1 MFIDGADAGVFPA
14 HMPTALIHLPIPTDN
29 KTRACQWLPGK
40 YSICIVLT
48 PPITS
53 LSRRARPRHGSG
65 LLHNHISR
73 RRQENKMER
82 RYANP
87 LSRYWGMHLQ
97 KEYNPSDSLTEA
109 DHDDDIESPSS
120 GASSSPLSSTLPS
133 SHGQP
138 QSNS

>member
-1 MFIDGADAGVFPA
+1 
-14 HMPTALIHLPIPTDN
+14 
-29 KTRACQWLPGK
+29 
-40 YSICIVLT
+40 
-48 PPITS
+48 
-53 LSRRARPRHGSG
+53 
-65 LLHNHISR
+65 
-73 RRQENKMER
+73 MER

-87 LSRYWGMHLQ
+87 LSRYWGIHLQ

-138 QSNS
+138 QSNSSETAQCATTRGKGDEQWSATTCTKFGKWGWFVLFSLPTNLSSLNLMNETWQVVGVETWIKII